1 MSIAR
6 VQNPVRMSND
16 LLCIVAFQ
24 ETDLVLRVVDD
35 TTLMNLKVTSPT
47 VLILGLLHPSIVQ
60 VAINLSGLASGFI
73 W

>member
-35 TTLMNLKVTSPT
+35 TTLMNGKVTPPT
-47 VLILGLLHPSIVQ
+47 VFILGLLHPSVIQ
-60 VAINLSGLASGFI
+60 VAINLSSLASSLI